1 MYALSK
7 FIIHLCPDLCLAEVS
22 ARGYK
27 DFNVSE
33 YRIEGWLLWAPVLA
47 DSKWLAIMF
56 DASQTLWLGWVG
68 CPHM

>member
-7 FIIHLCPDLCLAEVS
+7 FIIRLWPDFCLAGVS

-33 YRIEGWLLWAPVLA
+33 YRIEGWSLWAPVPA
-47 DSKWLAIMF
+47 DTKWLEAMN
-56 DASQTLWLGWVG
+56 V
-68 CPHM
+68 